1 MLALALVWALVLA
14 LPSAAADAPPIELLR
29 PGQFHG
35 HEVTAQ
41 DGELWW
47 ALVSRGDSFVLEQ
60 REIRVQAAHDVLLDE
75 EGERSGKR
83 VEARG
88 TGQALLLLRGVPG
101 LRAGPVEAQRP
112 EPKQLFP
119 GQTCSLTVAD
129 GGWLL
134 ASGSAAVGPRPNSE
148 FLVRDYGL
156 WLENPSSRQR
166 LAAFAAVDTAPPE
179 LIWAGDLERDGKL
192 DLIIELGNHYNVT
205 EWVLFLSSA
214 AGPGE
219 RVGRVASFRSAGC

>member
-1 MLALALVWALVLA
+1 MLARTLIVVLLLASPAVAV
-14 LPSAAADAPPIELLR
+14 DETRIELQR

-35 HEVTAQ
+35 DEVTAKG
-41 DGELWW
+41 GERWW
-47 ALVSRGDSFVLEQ
+47 ALASRGDSFVLEE
-60 REIRVQAAHDVLLDE
+60 REIQVQAARDVLLDDE
-75 EGERSGKR
+75 SVRTGKR

-88 TGQALLLLRGVPG
+88 TGEALLLLRGIPG

-119 GQTCSLTVAD
+119 GQTCLLTVAD

-134 ASGSAAVGPRPNSE
+134 ATGSAAVGPRPNSE
-148 FLVRDYGL
+148 FLVSDYGL
-156 WLENPSSRQR
+156 WLENSSSRQR
-166 LAAFAAVDTAPPE
+166 LAAFAVIDSTPPE
-179 LIWAGDLERDGKL
+179 LVWAGDTERDGKL
-192 DLIIELGNHYNVT
+192 DMIMELGNHYNVT

-219 RVGRVASFRSAGC
+219 RVGRVASFRSVGC